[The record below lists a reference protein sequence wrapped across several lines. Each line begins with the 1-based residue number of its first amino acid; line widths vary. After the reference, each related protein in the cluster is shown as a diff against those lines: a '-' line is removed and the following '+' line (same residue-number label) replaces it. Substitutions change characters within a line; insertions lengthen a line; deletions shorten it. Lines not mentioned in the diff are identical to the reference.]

1 MRNGLV
7 EGMMTN
13 TLSDFIK
20 SRVKIVS
27 GDVALRR
34 LGLSE
39 EEYLFLTY
47 EVDTVIH
54 AAAYVNL
61 IFPYQV
67 INLKCY
73 FKVY

>member
-1 MRNGLV
+1 
-7 EGMMTN
+7 MMTN
-13 TLSDFIK
+13 TLNDLIK

-27 GDVALRR
+27 GDVALLR

-67 INLKCY
+67 TNEMILMLI
-73 FKVY
+73 

>member
-1 MRNGLV
+1 MCLENSQIILS
-7 EGMMTN
+7 GMMTN
-13 TLSDFIK
+13 TLSDLIK
-20 SRVKIVS
+20 SRVKIIS
-27 GDVALRR
+27 GDVALLR

-67 INLKCY
+67 TN
-73 FKVY
+73 